1 MHYFWPKIVSYA
13 VSNHTDEIYEVFN
26 ALKSEIVRKNCKIAG

>member
-13 VSNHTDEIYEVFN
+13 VSNHTDEIYEVFD
-26 ALKSEIVRKNCKIAG
+26 ALKLEKIRKSGKIAG